1 MNKKAATRSGFPP
14 STYVVLK
21 TTCVNLNVHVRRYYV
36 HARRSNLLAIRPQLI
51 LVRIGG
57 HTTTAFSFSLRR
69 NDPLTAPIGGKDFEA
84 VASSTYSNQ

>member
-1 MNKKAATRSGFPP
+1 MNKKVAARSGFPS

-21 TTCVNLNVHVRRYYV
+21 TTYANPNV

-51 LVRIGG
+51 LVLIGG

-69 NDPLTAPIGGKDFEA
+69 DDPLTAPIGGRDFEA
-84 VASSTYSNQ
+84 VASSAYSNR